1 MPKATS
7 ASAIADGSLSVG
19 WAGWTSSRMTSVIR
33 AAHQRRTRVVL
44 TVQAFAWSA
53 GQAETQSAL
62 LGSAA
67 ARQKLARQVA
77 AAVRDRGAD
86 GVNLDFEPLV
96 SGRADEFVALVR
108 SIRSELNRIHKGYQ
122 LTFDT
127 TGYIGNYPIEAATA
141 PGGADAIFIMGYDYR
156 TASAGSAGSIAPLG
170 GPAYD
175 LVDTILAFTDRVPPG
190 KLILGI
196 PYYGRAWSTVS
207 GKPRARTQTGA
218 KYGWST
224 SVTYANAV
232 ALAKQHRR
240 QYDRRDASAWIAYKR
255 RNCTKAHGCVTSWRE
270 VYYDDAQSLRAKYD
284 TINRYGLRGAG
295 IWALGYDDTRPEL
308 YKVIVAK
315 FLHDTTPPETGIDV
329 LAVRQPDEG
338 FVVGWSALDM
348 NPIRNYDV
356 QVSTDGG
363 PWRAW
368 LSKTR
373 ATDAVWLG
381 RSGHAYAFR
390 ARATDAKG
398 NRGRWDV
405 TNLPSSRPTLHKGG
419 FATVK
424 TASLSVRSRPD
435 TAGSVV
441 SQLHRGDIVA
451 ITGGP
456 VAADGYTWFKI
467 SGPLET
473 WAPAEPVRGDVWVA
487 GRQGTTTFLGPR
499 TAPNTTIV
507 AAGLARLTFGAGGPA
522 SIGASQ
528 AATAARAFSPNGDGS
543 EDRLTLRWTNGLAFD
558 SLMLRVFRSN
568 GSLVGTR
575 AVTAT
580 GSGARAWAWDGSV
593 GGHRLADGRYAVQ
606 LVGRAGGRTY
616 TAPSV
621 RPLLPAQV
629 TAYAITIDTVR
640 PKLTGAAIGG
650 RLISP
655 PRDGR
660 HDAVRLAGS
669 STGATRWRVTAALV
683 SGGMPGAPI
692 RTLGGTGGRPRTSWD
707 GRTDTGRPAADGR
720 YRLTLAVLDPAGNFA
735 ARSWDVTVDGTPPT
749 LATSAE
755 PVVDL
760 AERRRHRR
768 CRGDPLGRGG
778 AGDGVA
784 PDRARH
790 PARAHPRG
798 SRRRHGRHGPLGRPR
813 AGGAE
818 AGRWR
823 LPAPDL
829 GPGRGREPA
838 QPARPDPGRP
848 DRRLAA
854 LGAER
859 VLPAGPRHACPNG
872 PRDVQAR
879 PRGDDLARGR
889 QRQGGCRPVRM
900 VRPPPDGRT
909 GRLDLGWPD
918 GERVDGRSGHV
929 PHRPDRAERR
939 RLDHAPAA
947 DRRRCVRDRHL
958 VDAAEAGPPPGR
970 HDPIDRGA
978 VEPTRGD
985 ARPDRPPAGPPV
997 RHAGRPRPVHGPVH
1011 GGSDRQRTG
1020 LDQGQRHGSRRPTER
1035 VGPLADGPLSV
1046 AEGPA
1051 SPVHCSG

>member
-1 MPKATS
+1 MAGSGQGSVWAPGSLAPEAAGPSDGSTDPDAVLPQS
-7 ASAIADGSLSVG
+7 NDLHPVDAPAGSAVPAASPASLVLPSPDAASAPAATDLRRQVFGFLPYWELSDGSTRLNYQLLSTIAYFGVGADADGNLRKRDRDGSLSVG

-53 GQAETQSAL
+53 SQAETQSAL

-96 SGRADEFVALVR
+96 AGRADEFVALVR

-141 PGGADAIFIMGYDYR
+141 AGGADAIFIMGYDYR

-170 GPAYD
+170 GPSYD
-175 LVDTILAFTDRVPPG
+175 LVDTILAFTDRVPAG

-232 ALAKQHRR
+232 ALAKKHRR

-441 SQLHRGDIVA
+441 SQL
-451 ITGGP
+451 
-456 VAADGYTWFKI
+456 
-467 SGPLET
+467 
-473 WAPAEPVRGDVWVA
+473 APR
-487 GRQGTTTFLGPR
+487 
-499 TAPNTTIV
+499 
-507 AAGLARLTFGAGGPA
+507 
-522 SIGASQ
+522 
-528 AATAARAFSPNGDGS
+528 
-543 EDRLTLRWTNGLAFD
+543 
-558 SLMLRVFRSN
+558 
-568 GSLVGTR
+568 
-575 AVTAT
+575 
-580 GSGARAWAWDGSV
+580 
-593 GGHRLADGRYAVQ
+593 
-606 LVGRAGGRTY
+606 
-616 TAPSV
+616 
-621 RPLLPAQV
+621 
-629 TAYAITIDTVR
+629 
-640 PKLTGAAIGG
+640 
-650 RLISP
+650 
-655 PRDGR
+655 
-660 HDAVRLAGS
+660 
-669 STGATRWRVTAALV
+669 
-683 SGGMPGAPI
+683 
-692 RTLGGTGGRPRTSWD
+692 
-707 GRTDTGRPAADGR
+707 
-720 YRLTLAVLDPAGNFA
+720 
-735 ARSWDVTVDGTPPT
+735 
-749 LATSAE
+749 
-755 PVVDL
+755 
-760 AERRRHRR
+760 
-768 CRGDPLGRGG
+768 
-778 AGDGVA
+778 
-784 PDRARH
+784 
-790 PARAHPRG
+790 
-798 SRRRHGRHGPLGRPR
+798 
-813 AGGAE
+813 
-818 AGRWR
+818 
-823 LPAPDL
+823 
-829 GPGRGREPA
+829 
-838 QPARPDPGRP
+838 
-848 DRRLAA
+848 
-854 LGAER
+854 
-859 VLPAGPRHACPNG
+859 
-872 PRDVQAR
+872 
-879 PRGDDLARGR
+879 
-889 QRQGGCRPVRM
+889 
-900 VRPPPDGRT
+900 
-909 GRLDLGWPD
+909 
-918 GERVDGRSGHV
+918 
-929 PHRPDRAERR
+929 
-939 RLDHAPAA
+939 
-947 DRRRCVRDRHL
+947 
-958 VDAAEAGPPPGR
+958 
-970 HDPIDRGA
+970 
-978 VEPTRGD
+978 
-985 ARPDRPPAGPPV
+985 
-997 RHAGRPRPVHGPVH
+997 
-1011 GGSDRQRTG
+1011 
-1020 LDQGQRHGSRRPTER
+1020 
-1035 VGPLADGPLSV
+1035 
-1046 AEGPA
+1046 
-1051 SPVHCSG
+1051 